1 MNQLKKEFTIA
12 FQLSSVS
19 RYSRDHLLKPESVL
33 EHTGF
38 CLVYA
43 ALLADRLENKGMTVL
58 RSVLFKNIA
67 FHDIDEAILGDIPRT
82 TKYFSEEL
90 RGAMKTVES
99 ETIHRLDKW
108 LHSRIEAPW
117 RAAKHG
123 DEGAIL
129 RVVDLA
135 AVVYKNWTEV
145 VLLRNRSFLRVCVE
159 TQRYLEEINKLE
171 FNHLLQF
178 EIEELK
184 KLNKEIL
191 DTFVPTEEDM
201 MFIRMQEVK
210 YDSE

>member
-33 EHTGF
+33 EHVGF

-43 ALLADRLENKGMTVL
+43 AMFADRLERTGFYINRGD
-58 RSVLFKNIA
+58 LFKKIA
-67 FHDIDEAILGDIPRT
+67 YHDIDEAILGDIPRT
-82 TKYFSEEL
+82 TKYFSDDI
-90 RGAMKTVES
+90 RRAMKTVE
-99 ETIHRLDKW
+99 EKAIHRLDTW
-108 LHSRIEAPW
+108 LRSFIHLPW
-117 RAAKHG
+117 MTAKIGNEG
-123 DEGAIL
+123 DVL

-159 TQRYLEEINKLE
+159 TQRYLEELDQLNFPQVLW
-171 FNHLLQF
+171 F

-184 KLNKEIL
+184 QLNKEIL

-201 MFIRMQEVK
+201 MFIRMQEVQNG
-210 YDSE
+210 

>member
-1 MNQLKKEFTIA
+1 MNQLKKEFTVA

-43 ALLADRLENKGMTVL
+43 AFLVDRLENAGMTVL

-82 TKYFSEEL
+82 TKYFSDDL
-90 RGAMKTVES
+90 RGELKKVES

-159 TQRYLEEINKLE
+159 TQRYLEEINMLE

-201 MFIRMQEVK
+201 MFIRMQEVGH
-210 YDSE
+210 DPE

>member
-43 ALLADRLENKGMTVL
+43 ALLADRVERRGMTVL
-58 RSVLFKNIA
+58 RSDLFRKIA

-82 TKYFSEEL
+82 TKYFSETL
-90 RGAMKTVES
+90 RSAMKEVETT
-99 ETIHRLDKW
+99 TIARLDSW
-108 LHSRIEAPW
+108 LGSNMNHW
-117 RAAKHG
+117 WKNAKNSS
-123 DEGAIL
+123 EGAIL

-159 TQRYLEEINKLE
+159 TQRYLDEMNMLE
-171 FNHLLQF
+171 FPMQLVD

-184 KLNKEIL
+184 RLNKEIL

-210 YDSE
+210 NDQA